1 LPSEDKN
8 NHFTMWKNGSDIN
21 DFGESV
27 RLYQPIQYKFSGKVQ
42 PTASFV
48 GGTPSYFE
56 KDEIVNRDQPN
67 CGVCGDAMKM
77 LVQLHVP
84 SLPRAV
90 NQFSVSRSVYVFG
103 CNRSSCGRRV
113 VELEGGKFSLGGG
126 GTVVCRRSQDQPQDT
141 KVDAEPALA
150 KSTWGEDATP
160 DEDDDN
166 DWGVDDDKDN
176 AEKMEAMLKD
186 MEVSGPKG
194 IGAKKKPSKKLT
206 STSSVDPSVPRFTCY
221 EVRAQ
226 PEPAGKKSGADMD
239 EDDVGM
245 ATGSDA
251 KIQAMLARYMAEEDD
266 EEILSSIRGSV
277 GGGGTEKDEKMPED
291 DRAMLTF
298 TDRVKRVPRQVLRC
312 AKDGAPIWS
321 VPQPK
326 QQQAGGKSSKEDPL
340 SVPDCPCGAKRVFEF
355 QLMPSLL
362 HVLEVDRHA
371 LNSQPPASD
380 ESMDAILTREFAN
393 GGQNWGALAIYTCS
407 ESCETNRE
415 EFVIVQNSVD
425 VMPERRGDGKMV
437 VEVQMD
443 DDDDDEH
450 DEEA

>member
-1 LPSEDKN
+1 
-8 NHFTMWKNGSDIN
+8 
-21 DFGESV
+21 
-27 RLYQPIQYKFSGKVQ
+27 
-42 PTASFV
+42 
-48 GGTPSYFE
+48 
-56 KDEIVNRDQPN
+56 
-67 CGVCGDAMKM
+67 
-77 LVQLHVP
+77 
-84 SLPRAV
+84 
-90 NQFSVSRSVYVFG
+90 
-103 CNRSSCGRRV
+103 
-113 VELEGGKFSLGGG
+113 
-126 GTVVCRRSQDQPQDT
+126 
-141 KVDAEPALA
+141 
-150 KSTWGEDATP
+150 
-160 DEDDDN
+160 
-166 DWGVDDDKDN
+166 
-176 AEKMEAMLKD
+176 
-186 MEVSGPKG
+186 
-194 IGAKKKPSKKLT
+194 
-206 STSSVDPSVPRFTCY
+206 
-221 EVRAQ
+221 
-226 PEPAGKKSGADMD
+226 MD

-312 AKDGAPIWS
+312 AKDGTPIWS

-326 QQQAGGKSSKEDPL
+326 QLQAAGKSSKEDPL
-340 SVPDCPCGAKRVFEF
+340 SVPDCSCGAKRVFEF